1 MSRVSRRVRGSFFS
15 LVSDPLPTAAIQTHQ
30 IDAAARPRLA
40 TSSLT
45 DQLPKRNRRGIEHYI
60 NERLSDGSE

>member
-1 MSRVSRRVRGSFFS
+1 VSE
-15 LVSDPLPTAAIQTHQ
+15 PLPTAAIQTHQ

-45 DQLPKRNRRGIEHYI
+45 DQLPKRNRRGLERYI
-60 NERLSDGSE
+60 NDRLSDESE